1 MMRRNAILWGS
12 IILLVLFA
20 FAVMPAHEYFKDAY
34 GRETDVSPNAP
45 PTPDWLKPIDERTGK
60 VKE

>member
-1 MMRRNAILWGS
+1 MMRSSAILWGS
-12 IILLVLFA
+12 VILLVLFA

-45 PTPDWLKPIDERTGK
+45 PTPDWLKPKQTRT
-60 VKE
+60 